1 MGVALIVIGI
11 IMIMVSSIIRKG
23 MYGEDTTSKEDDDAQ
38 MEWIREHNNKRRK
51 KHNG

>member
-11 IMIMVSSIIRKG
+11 TMVVVSGIIRKG

-51 KHNG
+51 KRND